1 MSGEGGR
8 KLFFRA
14 IYQTATEFTFLLIR
28 GAHQKESKFDS
39 SMSSESGCR
48 PNLNGSL
55 LFVNAYNFLVESKR
69 LRQKVLPNN
78 SMSTLKK
85 FSMKIQEAKS
95 IFFFV

>member
-28 GAHQKESKFDS
+28 GAHQN
-39 SMSSESGCR
+39 ESGCR